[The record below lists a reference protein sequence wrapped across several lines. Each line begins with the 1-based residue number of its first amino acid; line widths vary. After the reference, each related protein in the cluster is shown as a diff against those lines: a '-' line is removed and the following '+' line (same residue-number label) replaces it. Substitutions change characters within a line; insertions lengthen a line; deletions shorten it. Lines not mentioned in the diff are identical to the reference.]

1 MWPNICVQGV
11 CFPDFPDFVVLNL
24 IESLCSNILVL
35 LWLSKLSLDR
45 ELVANE
51 IGCPK
56 YPNFVG
62 NRKFDVKSM
71 DSANL
76 VKSWDLRP
84 NRLALPDPLST
95 ESLWS

>member
-1 MWPNICVQGV
+1 MEKYIRFPRTLSVVEAGV
-11 CFPDFPDFVVLNL
+11 LCPD
-24 IESLCSNILVL
+24 ESDLQ
-35 LWLSKLSLDR
+35 WFFKLGLDR

-71 DSANL
+71 GFPNL
-76 VKSWDLRP
+76 VKIWDL
-84 NRLALPDPLST
+84 
-95 ESLWS
+95 